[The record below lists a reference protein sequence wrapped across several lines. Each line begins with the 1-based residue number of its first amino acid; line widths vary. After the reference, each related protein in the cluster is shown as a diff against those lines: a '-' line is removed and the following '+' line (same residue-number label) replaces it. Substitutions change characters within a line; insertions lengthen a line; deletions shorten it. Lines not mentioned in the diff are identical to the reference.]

1 VTRLADC
8 AEDVIEDVAEDVGA
22 ELVLDEDGD

>member
-1 VTRLADC
+1 MTRLADC

-22 ELVLDEDGD
+22 ELVVDEAGD

>member
-22 ELVLDEDGD
+22 ELVVDEAGD